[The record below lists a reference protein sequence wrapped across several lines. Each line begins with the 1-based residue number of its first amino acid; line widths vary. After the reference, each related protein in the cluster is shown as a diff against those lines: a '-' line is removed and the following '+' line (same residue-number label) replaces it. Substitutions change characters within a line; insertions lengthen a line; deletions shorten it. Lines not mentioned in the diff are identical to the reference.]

1 VSAADLQDTPEES
14 AFRAAVRAFL
24 EARLERRGAES
35 RLSVMGSADDRVD
48 EGRRLLEQLD
58 EGGWAAPTWPAEHG
72 GRAAT
77 ATQAAIFHQ
86 ELARFE
92 TPDLYPFLV
101 GISLVGPTLLAHGSP
116 GQQARWL
123 PTIRTGEEIW
133 CQLFSEPNAGSDL
146 AALEARAT
154 RDGDEWRVTGQK
166 VWSSRAHYSEWGLL
180 LARTDPTVPKHAGIT
195 AFALDMRVPGVEV
208 RPLRQMNGDAH
219 FNEVFMTD
227 APVRDADRIG
237 GVGDGWRVAIT
248 TLMHE
253 RSAIGGG
260 GGVTRA
266 RLIELARARGATDD
280 PLVRQRLADVIM
292 RLDVDRATAMRAR
305 AATRAGRPP
314 GPEGSGAKLR
324 MGATLKAMADLALDL
339 HGPEGVAFRA
349 ASEAGAGKGPVGGDN
364 DWHRLFLTAPSISIR
379 GGTDEVQRNIVG
391 ERVLGL
397 PPEPR
402 PDKGAPFNRGRATGG
417 EPSR

>member
-1 VSAADLQDTPEES
+1 MSAANLQDTPEES
-14 AFRAAVRAFL
+14 AFRAEVGAFL
-24 EARLERRGAES
+24 EARLEPRRADS
-35 RLSVMGSADDRVD
+35 RMSVMGSADDRVD
-48 EGRRLLEQLD
+48 EGRALLAQLD
-58 EGGWAAPTWPAEHG
+58 EGGWAVPTWPVEHG

-77 ATQAAIFHQ
+77 ATQAGIFHQ
-86 ELARFE
+86 ELARYE

-101 GISLVGPTLLAHGSP
+101 GISLVGPTLLTHGTAA
-116 GQQARWL
+116 QQERWL
-123 PTIRTGEEIW
+123 PAIRAGEEIW

-146 AALEARAT
+146 AGLEARAT

-195 AFALDMRVPGVEV
+195 AFALDMRAPGVDV
-208 RPLRQMNGDAH
+208 RPLRQMNGDVH

-227 APVRDADRIG
+227 APVRDADRIA

-260 GGVTRA
+260 GGVTKA
-266 RLIELARARGATDD
+266 RLVDLARERGTTDD
-280 PLVRQRLADVIM
+280 PLVRQRLADVLTRM
-292 RLDVDRATAMRAR
+292 EVDRATAMRAR
-305 AATRAGRPP
+305 AAMRAGRPP

-339 HGPEGVAFRA
+339 HGP
-349 ASEAGAGKGPVGGDN
+349 AGTAYEEGDN

-379 GGTDEVQRNIVG
+379 GGTDEVQRNILG

-402 PDKGAPFNRGRATGG
+402 DDKRVPFNEVPRST
-417 EPSR
+417 